1 VPQFVSQSLRA
12 GQKDWMAEV
21 RTVTIVFVAVQSPP
35 TSAARDLLH
44 VQHMVANS
52 VETMEQVWG
61 GATRQITVDE
71 KGKCHIYFYKREL
84 LINLIVFEKGL

>member
-1 VPQFVSQSLRA
+1 MPPFVAQALRV

-35 TSAARDLLH
+35 TSAVRDLLH

-71 KGKCHIYFYKREL
+71 KGKWHMFFSQKGFRL
-84 LINLIVFEKGL
+84 LT